1 MIYTADR
8 SPSTASMRRV
18 KSEESVPLPSASKPV
33 PRLPALLSP
42 SWPYSFYCDLFCRG
56 LIFMRAD
63 DVNCDGDG
71 DCDVDGGGV
80 IDIANSRA
88 EQTRK
93 TKQIV
98 KLPLLDPLN
107 NSNNNNLMDAAC
119 RRRRSAVPAAFPSSR
134 SWCYCC
140 YCVRAPRGR
149 RRRRRK

>member
-1 MIYTADR
+1 
-8 SPSTASMRRV
+8 
-18 KSEESVPLPSASKPV
+18 
-33 PRLPALLSP
+33 
-42 SWPYSFYCDLFCRG
+42 
-56 LIFMRAD
+56 MRAD
-63 DVNCDGDG
+63 DVNCDGDCDG
-71 DCDVDGGGV
+71 NCDVDGGGV

-107 NSNNNNLMDAAC
+107 NNNSNNNNLMDAAC

-134 SWCYCC
+134 SWYS
-140 YCVRAPRGR
+140 CVRAPRGR